1 MNAPTD
7 RGQYLIREEVGGEA
21 TLAPISNG
29 ARWPVRPGAVYDILA
44 KTTFENISITHATKN
59 GRDLVIY
66 LATGDQ
72 VVFTDYF
79 DINDPSDDKAQAE
92 FDQSLPLR
100 LSSLDYDI
108 PTDPI
113 LPQAE
118 YLPQASNVP
127 VTLPQ
132 QGDYRH
138 PEYPSLPPYPYQDDE
153 GWNGGGVLGLAGIA
167 LGGLALAAVSLR
179 SSEGVSQIVNSAD
192 RNENAEGSPALDL
205 AVQSLVERSASLT
218 LPDDQALY
226 DSIQLD
232 IKELLAPKIG
242 SPSET
247 GSGSSLDL
255 AVQSLLERSASLT
268 LPDDQALYD
277 SIWLDIKDLLQ
288 TSESP
293 SDADSGIVINNNN
306 YGTSSG
312 GSNTYQDTVSSSV
325 QAVTIVRSDN
335 YFTEGEIIPVGVKFS
350 DTVTAGDPENLTFEF
365 NDGDY
370 SAQYSSGNGSD
381 TLTFELVLSTIEQLT
396 ELTAS
401 NSALIL
407 GGSSL
412 IDSNN
417 RNVDVTTLPAWQGE
431 VYVEPVPEIVEIT
444 AIPDLGEFTNDLMVG
459 EEIAFY
465 VKYDMPVEYADDKLT
480 LALNSGSSA
489 EFVSQTGPDGE
500 ENTAYLK
507 FVYTLQ
513 DGGEA
518 NDSSKELLPSALAE
532 NGGANVKTPNGSDAR
547 TQISE
552 AVVAQFK
559 TDHDIIYDLSQPAI
573 VSFDLDIQVDPNRSA
588 VERDFGGTK
597 GTKTLLP
604 VSGVVTIIYDEE
616 VVTEPAM
623 DALPELAIVGLLTD
637 EFNSQGNFEPQ
648 TGRAAYSEA
657 LTRPDVNTPTLNSE
671 QIYEFSN
678 LYIELE
684 DPDATSEADP
694 NPNEVLL
701 SAAEGLILN
710 MANVVGQGG
719 VPASSNLPDN
729 PANAVIGRVLPTRN
743 NGGWAIDAGAGP
755 FLADSIAFEIDQ
767 YFFETVE
774 PLADTLQNT
783 QRFYM
788 VYAHDSNDGEDNYR
802 DEFTGNLTDLS
813 IGGNGVLRALVSEN
827 SEIQHA
833 FVTPISELMVQ
844 VVETLDTPA
853 PQDIHNVKTAISS
866 FFQMGDF
873 IYTEASFINEID
885 LDGELIAPVD
895 LSVAVALASL
905 SAMDSVSGSL
915 WHTLEILKPV
925 FLADASREELA
936 AAYKLVEGTR
946 QILTTSASLE
956 FEAYANDVD
965 SLLDGMTDHLVQLVT
980 RADDSLTL
988 VHEATEYALDD
999 IELTSLVEHE
1009 SAKIFLGSE
1018 DQQAVDFGGGV
1029 EIFNLGDVQYGEWD
1043 IG

>member
-118 YLPQASNVP
+118 YSPQASNVP

-729 PANAVIGRVLPTRN
+729 PANAVIGKVLPTRN